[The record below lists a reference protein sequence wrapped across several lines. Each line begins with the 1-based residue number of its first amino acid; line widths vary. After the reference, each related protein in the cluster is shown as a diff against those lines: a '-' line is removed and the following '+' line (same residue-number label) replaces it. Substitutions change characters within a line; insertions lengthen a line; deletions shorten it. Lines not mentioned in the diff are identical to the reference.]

1 MKFRKPELQTTN
13 WKLEKPKTCF
23 MNVFNL
29 IRIALKALQ
38 RNKLRAF
45 LTMLGIIIGVGA
57 VIAMVAIGQG
67 SKKSIQDQ
75 LSSMGSN
82 MITIRPNSNV
92 VAGAR
97 LDATSVQTLKIE
109 DVKAIQKQAQYI
121 SAVSPAA
128 SSRGQVI
135 NGALN
140 WSTSMQGV
148 SPEYLEIRNWTLK
161 DGVVFSASDVS
172 SASKVCLLGQTVVNN
187 IFTSEENP
195 VGKIIRFN
203 KIPFKVIGVLVQK
216 GENAFGQDQDDI
228 IIAPYTTVQERIT
241 ASIYFQNIYISAK
254 NETLTDS
261 ATNEISRILRVS
273 HRLKPTDIDDFA
285 VRTQA
290 ELINT
295 FSSTSQLL
303 TVLLTAIAGI
313 SLVIGGIGIM
323 NIMYVSVT
331 ERTREIGLRMSIG
344 ARGIDI
350 LLQFL
355 IEAILISITGGLI
368 GVGLGIAASKL
379 VTIFLS
385 WPTLVSESSIIL
397 SFFVCALTGIFF
409 GYYPAQKASRLD
421 PIDALRYE

>member
-1 MKFRKPELQTTN
+1 
-13 WKLEKPKTCF
+13 
-23 MNVFNL
+23 MNIFNL
-29 IRIALKALQ
+29 IRIAWKALQ

-45 LTMLGIIIGVGA
+45 LTMLGIIIGVAA

-82 MITIRPNSNV
+82 MITIRPNSNIT
-92 VAGAR
+92 AGAR
-97 LDATSVQTLKIE
+97 LDATSVQTLTID
-109 DVKAIQKQAQYI
+109 DVKALQKQAQYI
-121 SAVSPAA
+121 NGVSPAA
-128 SSRGQVI
+128 STRGQVI

-140 WSTSMQGV
+140 WPTSMQGV
-148 SPEYLEIRNWTLK
+148 SPQYLDIRKWTLK
-161 DGVVFSASDVS
+161 DGVAFTEADVNSA
-172 SASKVCLLGQTVVNN
+172 AKVCLIGQTIVDN
-187 IFTSEENP
+187 IFSPGENP

-203 KIPFKVIGVLVQK
+203 KIPFTVIGVLNAK

-228 IIAPYTTVQERIT
+228 ILAPYTTVQKRIL
-241 ASIYFQNIYISAK
+241 ASIYFQNIYVSASSD
-254 NETLTDS
+254 NSTQAAVS
-261 ATNEISRILRVS
+261 EISNILRTT
-273 HRLKPTDIDDFA
+273 HRLKPTDEDDFA
-285 VRTQA
+285 VRTQE

-313 SLVIGGIGIM
+313 SLIVGGIGIM

-344 ARGIDI
+344 ARGVDI
-350 LLQFL
+350 LFQFL
-355 IEAILISITGGLI
+355 IEAILISISGGLI
-368 GVGLGIAASKL
+368 GVALGITASHL

-385 WPTLVSESSIIL
+385 WPTLVSNSSIVL
-397 SFFVCALTGIFF
+397 SFFVCAITGVFF

-421 PIDALRYE
+421 PIEALRYE

>member
-1 MKFRKPELQTTN
+1 
-13 WKLEKPKTCF
+13 
-23 MNVFNL
+23 MNILNL

-45 LTMLGIIIGVGA
+45 LTMLGIIIGVAA

-92 VAGAR
+92 AAGVR
-97 LDATSVQTLKIE
+97 LDATSVQTLTIA
-109 DVKAIQKQAQYI
+109 DVKAIESKSQYV
-121 SAVSPAA
+121 SGVSPAV
-128 SSRGQVI
+128 STKGQAI
-135 NGALN
+135 NGSLN
-140 WSTSMQGV
+140 WSTTMQGV
-148 SPEYLEIRNWTLK
+148 SAAYLDIRNWPLK
-161 DGVVFSASDVS
+161 DGVVFSSSDIT
-172 SASKVCLLGQTVVNN
+172 SAAKVCLLGQTVINN
-187 IFTSEENP
+187 IFAPGENP
-195 VGKIIRFN
+195 LGATIRFN
-203 KIPFKVIGVLVQK
+203 KIPFKVIGILATK

-241 ASIYFQNIYISAK
+241 ASVYLQNIYASAK
-254 NETLTDS
+254 NENLTDS
-261 ATNEISRILRVS
+261 ATNEVSQIMRTS
-273 HRLKPTDIDDFA
+273 HRLKSTDTDDFA

-313 SLVIGGIGIM
+313 SLIVGGIGIM

-344 ARGIDI
+344 ARGVDI

-368 GVGLGIAASKL
+368 GIALGITASKL
-379 VTIFLS
+379 VSVFLS
-385 WPTLVSESSIIL
+385 WPTLVSEYSIGL
-397 SFFVCALTGIFF
+397 SFFVCVLTGVFF
-409 GYYPAQKASRLD
+409 GYYPAQKASQLD
-421 PIDALRYE
+421 PIEALRYE

>member
-1 MKFRKPELQTTN
+1 
-13 WKLEKPKTCF
+13 
-23 MNVFNL
+23 MNVLNL
-29 IRIALKALQ
+29 VRIASKALQ

-97 LDATSVQTLKIE
+97 LDAGSVQTLKIE

-121 SAVSPAA
+121 NGISPAA
-128 SSRGQVI
+128 SARGQAI

-140 WSTSMQGV
+140 WPTSIQGV
-148 SPEYLEIRNWTLK
+148 SPEFLDIRAWTVK
-161 DGVVFSASDVS
+161 DGIAFTDADVT
-172 SASKVCLLGQTVVNN
+172 AAAKVCLLGQTVVSNLFVN
-187 IFTSEENP
+187 GENP
-195 VGKIIRFN
+195 IGKIIRFN
-203 KIPFKVIGVLVQK
+203 KIPFRVIGVLGQK

-228 IIAPYTTVQERIT
+228 ILTPYTTVQERILST
-241 ASIYFQNIYISAK
+241 IYFQNIYVSAK
-254 NETLTDS
+254 NEQVTDA
-261 ATNEISRILRVS
+261 ATAEISQILRVT

-331 ERTREIGLRMSIG
+331 ERTREIGLRMAIG

-368 GVGLGIAASKL
+368 GVGLGIIASRL
-379 VTIFLS
+379 VTQFLS
-385 WPTLVSESSIIL
+385 WPTLISESSIVL
-397 SFFVCALTGIFF
+397 SFLVCAFTGVFF

-421 PIDALRYE
+421 PIEALRYE